1 MPSMTR
7 RKLIRN
13 AVKYRFGILGAF
25 LTISMITIALSA
37 PWLAPHDPFEQDII
51 MRFTPPSWHEGG
63 SGDYLLGTDRVG
75 RDILSRLI
83 YGARISLSVGLF
95 SVLIS
100 AVIGVSL
107 GLLAGYYV
115 GTVDSVVS
123 YLIDMMLSVP
133 YILLAMALVATLGA
147 SFVNVFIV
155 LGITGWPI
163 YARVTRAEVLR
174 IREMDY
180 VQAAK
185 AVGMGNLRIVLL
197 EVFPNLFNTII
208 VIGTVRTA
216 QVILSESF
224 LSFLGLGVQPP
235 IPSWGSMLAEGRNNM
250 LSMWWLAT
258 FPGLAI
264 FATTLG
270 INLLGDGLRDYFDPV
285 KRQQV

>member
-13 AVKYRFGILGAF
+13 AVKYRFGLLGAF
-25 LTISMITIALSA
+25 LTIAMITIALSA

-63 SGDYLLGTDRVG
+63 NSEYLLGTDRVG

-107 GLLAGYYV
+107 GLMAGYYA
-115 GTVDSVVS
+115 GTVDAGVS

-270 INLLGDGLRDYFDPV
+270 INLLGDGMRDYFDPV